1 MIFLNTIFVG
11 IFALPLALN
20 TSVFQVS
27 DSRET
32 QHYTAPQGSGHIRE
46 ALNFQLPDRGRPGD
60 RSSSAAARG
69 NCTRNTQITAL
80 VPTQNWGYTLSA
92 HPKFWFYLTASKD
105 SSWSAEFELQD
116 PRKNRLV
123 EFSLTVNPG
132 LIAVTLPED
141 IYLEETETN
150 YYWRLSIICEPSD
163 RTGDLVVRGEVL
175 KRELDQDLQAQ
186 IRDKSGRDLALVYAA
201 NSIWFDLLTLV
212 MKFREEQPENPI
224 YREDWQELLGAIDLP
239 KSIIE
244 NGEF

>member
-1 MIFLNTIFVG
+1 M
-11 IFALPLALN
+11 
-20 TSVFQVS
+20 
-27 DSRET
+27 
-32 QHYTAPQGSGHIRE
+32 
-46 ALNFQLPDRGRPGD
+46 
-60 RSSSAAARG
+60 
-69 NCTRNTQITAL
+69 
-80 VPTQNWGYTLSA
+80 
-92 HPKFWFYLTASKD
+92 
-105 SSWSAEFELQD
+105 
-116 PRKNRLV
+116 
-123 EFSLTVNPG
+123 
-132 LIAVTLPED
+132 
-141 IYLEETETN
+141 EETETN

-212 MKFREEQPENPI
+212 MKFREEQPDNPI

>member
-1 MIFLNTIFVG
+1 M
-11 IFALPLALN
+11 
-20 TSVFQVS
+20 
-27 DSRET
+27 RE
-32 QHYTAPQGSGHIRE
+32 S
-46 ALNFQLPDRGRPGD
+46 LNFQLPDRGRPGD
-60 RSSSAAARG
+60 RSSSAGARG